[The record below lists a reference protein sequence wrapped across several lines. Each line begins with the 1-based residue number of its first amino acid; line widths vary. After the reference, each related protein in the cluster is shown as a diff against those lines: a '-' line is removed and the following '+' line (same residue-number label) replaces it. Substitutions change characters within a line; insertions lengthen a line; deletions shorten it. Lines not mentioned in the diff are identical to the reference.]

1 MNFQSHPSHS
11 PRSLAL
17 VFREHLDN
25 TLECGR
31 LLGQL
36 FANLREPDA
45 LIARIKHLEEQGDGL
60 TQEAHNILDSLPYSE
75 TLRIIQ
81 QLVHH
86 LDDIV
91 DGMNNV
97 ARIVDILTPTETQAA
112 AHELLATVMAMV
124 EELGKEIGKYP
135 DNAWADV
142 RECRAALKTWEER
155 ADGIYHQWRKA
166 HRRHGSLSL
175 IAEADWTE
183 ILGILEQ
190 TTDACYHSV
199 LALERLAKYRSRES
213 A

>member
-1 MNFQSHPSHS
+1 MNLEPSSS
-11 PRSLAL
+11 PAPHSLAL

-31 LLGQL
+31 ALGQL
-36 FANLREPDA
+36 FSNLREPDA
-45 LIARIKHLEEQGDGL
+45 LIARIRYLEEQGDGL

-75 TLRIIQ
+75 TIQTTQ
-81 QLVHH
+81 QLLHH

-97 ARIVDILTPTETQAA
+97 ARIVDILTPTETQEA
-112 AHELLATVMAMV
+112 AHELLATVMSMV

-135 DNAWADV
+135 GNAWADV
-142 RECRAALKTWEER
+142 RECRAALKSWEEQ
-155 ADGIYHQWRKA
+155 ADGIYHQWRKS

-175 IAEADWTE
+175 IAETDWTE

-199 LALERLAKYRSRES
+199 LALERLAKHRLKES